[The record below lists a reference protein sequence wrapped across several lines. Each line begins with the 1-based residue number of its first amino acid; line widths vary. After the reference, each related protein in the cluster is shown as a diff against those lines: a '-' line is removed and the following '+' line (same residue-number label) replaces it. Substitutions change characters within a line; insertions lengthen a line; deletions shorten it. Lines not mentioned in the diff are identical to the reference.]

1 MQQSRIGQ
9 REHATT
15 DFACVYELR
24 GLTGR
29 GGPGSQIVKL
39 AKWLRRDEMD
49 ARARRAPKRAGD
61 DAEALREDGGTS
73 RKQPKSQ
80 RARRFFLAHSLV
92 DLPKRRRE
100 GLLLDPPTSRG
111 RRSDDSRSQAGSFGT
126 PAVHALDGR
135 SRTSSAAPRAHFLAR
150 SLSPRAFACAVAAC
164 DGSSGAFECPPLPL
178 QVIGQREACRMVRR
192 SSPPARIS
200 SPPHSH
206 PLCLAPV
213 HPSPYPY

>member
-1 MQQSRIGQ
+1 MIPRAGGRADGGAEDLAGGRWVVWAFDPTTNRI
-9 REHATT
+9 RPTT
-15 DFACVYELR
+15 EMAV
-24 GLTGR
+24 GR
-29 GGPGSQIVKL
+29 
-39 AKWLRRDEMD
+39 
-49 ARARRAPKRAGD
+49 ARAMA
-61 DAEALREDGGTS
+61 S
-73 RKQPKSQ
+73 V
-80 RARRFFLAHSLV
+80 RRFFFDDSPSCLSE
-92 DLPKRRRE
+92 RRRE

-111 RRSDDSRSQAGSFGT
+111 RQSDDSRSQAGSFGT

-150 SLSPRAFACAVAAC
+150 SLSPRAFACAVAAR
-164 DGSSGAFECPPLPL
+164 DGSSGGFECPPLPL

-200 SPPHSH
+200 SLPHSH